1 MCDPREMRDFTM
13 MNKLLKYECM
23 AVGRILVPIWAGT
36 AVFSLLTALVTRL
49 NETFAG
55 VVGVPV
61 TSVLESFFQLVTAL
75 LIFATMAA
83 CVVLNIQR
91 FYKLPGEQG

>member
-1 MCDPREMRDFTM
+1 M
-13 MNKLLKYECM
+13 MNKLLKYECL

-49 NETFAG
+49 NGTFANMAG
-55 VVGVPV
+55 TPV
-61 TSVLESFFQLVTAL
+61 ISVLESFFQLATAL

-83 CVVLNIQR
+83 CVILNI
-91 FYKLPGEQG
+91 